1 MAKKGRW
8 QPGVPLACAL
18 LAAQGSGCGD
28 DAGSNASETTGIGG
42 SIGTTTDG
50 PDESDT
56 DTTGSAVDECGEIA
70 PGPSPIRRMTRREY
84 NNTVRDLLQDE
95 TQPASVFPP
104 EEEALGFNNNADA
117 LVVTPLLAEGY
128 LSAAE
133 SLAEEAVAKRMD
145 VLMGGCQP
153 EIDGAEVCGEHFI
166 TDFGKWVYRRP
177 LEADD
182 ITPLLAVFTEASQQF
197 DFETGI
203 RLTLTAMLQSPHFL
217 YRVEFGEPVPGMDG
231 IARLKPYELAS
242 RLSYFL
248 WGSMPDTELLIAAA
262 DGRLDDAAGVAEE
275 ARRMLDDPRARDAV
289 LDFHD
294 QWLKLGRIDGL
305 EKDQG
310 IFPIYDPSVLPLLRA
325 EAETFVEYVI
335 FDGPGDLDSLLKAP
349 YTFMNQALA
358 AYYGVDGP
366 QDEWFEKVDLPPE
379 KASGILTQ
387 GGLMAVLA
395 KHNQNDPIHRGK
407 FIRENILCHFI
418 PPPPDN
424 VDVTPPE
431 VDPNLPTRDRFDQHT
446 EDDLCAGCHSMM
458 DPIGF
463 GFEHYDGIG
472 RWRDEEAGKPIDASG
487 ELLYAEISGAFNGV
501 PELAEMLVNSNEVGA
516 CMTKQWFRYA
526 YGRAESDVDQCT
538 LDRLATDFADSGR
551 SIRELL
557 IDITQTDAFLYR
569 APTGEG
575 DE

>member
-95 TQPASVFPP
+95 TQPASGFPP

-133 SLAEEAVAKRMD
+133 GLAEEAVAKRMD